1 MPGLLLASIQRFDLS
16 TGISEA
22 GWNALH
28 SNAAR
33 ANLVLPHAEKVFGR
47 QKFTPKID
55 ATEQLWLAYSQPGTS
70 DISLM
75 LSCTEGPLGKYPL
88 FIIPTI
94 PIADFTPELI
104 ESSMEALCSA
114 LLGEPGFRKER
125 VFSIFSVEII
135 TEAFALTW
143 ERLTGI
149 SRIKKPYYS
158 AYFSVCTESTLIRQ
172 ERPPRLSEDMVF
184 ESRLAVE
191 QDADDIAVLCR
202 EFAAPPDPFTL
213 SEEKAGKE
221 ARLLIA
227 NKSVW
232 VLEIKKRKEGPGNE
246 KPEIATIVAATRKSE
261 GIATISKVYTPKK
274 WRGKGCAEILVRHAC
289 IELLQ
294 KYKEIVLYVGV
305 ELGSAKKVYGRV
317 GFQGLDDESPLSERW
332 LEIGFDQDKVELG
345 HW

>member
-1 MPGLLLASIQRFDLS
+1 MPGLLLSSIQRFDLS

-70 DISLM
+70 VISLV

-104 ESSMEALCSA
+104 ESSTEALCSA
-114 LLGEPGFRKER
+114 LLDEPGFRKER
-125 VFSIFSVEII
+125 VFSIFSVETI

-158 AYFSVCTESTLIRQ
+158 AFFSVCTESTLIRQ
-172 ERPPRLSEDMVF
+172 QRPPRPSEDVIL
-184 ESRLAVE
+184 EPRLAVE
-191 QDADDIAVLCR
+191 QDADEIAKLCR
-202 EFAAPPDPFTL
+202 DFAAPPDPFTL

-232 VLEIKKRKEGPGNE
+232 VLEIKKRKE

-289 IELLQ
+289 IELLE
-294 KYKEIVLYVGV
+294 KYKEVVLYVGV
-305 ELGSAKKVYGRV
+305 ELGSAKTVYGRV

>member
-1 MPGLLLASIQRFDLS
+1 MPGLLLSSIQRFDLS

-22 GWNALH
+22 GWHALL

-55 ATEQLWLAYSQPGTS
+55 AADQLWLAYSQPGTS
-70 DISLM
+70 EISLV
-75 LSCTEGPLGKYPL
+75 LSCTEGPLDKYPL

-104 ESSMEALCSA
+104 ESSTEALCSA
-114 LLGEPGFRKER
+114 LLDEPGFRKER
-125 VFSIFSVEII
+125 VFSIFSVETIA
-135 TEAFALTW
+135 EAFALTW

-149 SRIKKPYYS
+149 GRIEEPYYS
-158 AYFSVCTESTLIRQ
+158 AFFSVCTERTLVRQ
-172 ERPPRLSEDMVF
+172 QRPPRPSEDVMLDP
-184 ESRLAVE
+184 RLAVE
-191 QDADDIAVLCR
+191 QDTEDIAVLCHD
-202 EFAAPPDPFTL
+202 FAATSPPFCL
-213 SEEKAGKE
+213 SMEKARKE

-232 VLEIKKRKEGPGNE
+232 VLEIKRGNE
-246 KPEIATIVAATRKSE
+246 KTEIATIVAATRKSE
-261 GIATISKVYTPKK
+261 GIATISKVYTPDK
-274 WRGKGCAEILVRHAC
+274 WRGKGCAEKLVRHAC
-289 IELLQ
+289 SELLD

-305 ELGSAKKVYGRV
+305 DNSARIVYGRV

>member
-1 MPGLLLASIQRFDLS
+1 MPGLLLSSIQRFDLS

-70 DISLM
+70 EISLM

-104 ESSMEALCSA
+104 ESSTEALCSA
-114 LLGEPGFRKER
+114 LLDEPGFRKER
-125 VFSIFSVEII
+125 VFSVFSVETI

-149 SRIKKPYYS
+149 GRIEKPYYS
-158 AYFSVCTESTLIRQ
+158 AFFS
-172 ERPPRLSEDMVF
+172 P
-184 ESRLAVE
+184 RLAVE
-191 QDADDIAVLCR
+191 QDADEIAKLCR
-202 EFAAPPDPFTL
+202 DFAAPPDPFTL

-232 VLEIKKRKEGPGNE
+232 VLEIKKRNE

-289 IELLQ
+289 IELLE

-305 ELGSAKKVYGRV
+305 ELGSAKTVYGRV